1 MNKQPW
7 HRSEKFL
14 LLLCFFAPPIGYVTV
29 VMNKKNLSRE
39 QWLSNLTVATII
51 MSIWLLKFLPHQ
63 WGTIILLT
71 GAGIYWYQRIVKKF
85 KKQHR

>member
-7 HRSEKFL
+7 HRSEKIL
-14 LLLCFFAPPIGYVTV
+14 LLLCFFAPPIGYVAV
-29 VMNKKNLSRE
+29 VMNKKKLSRE

-63 WGTIILLT
+63 WGIIILLT
-71 GAGIYWYQRIVKKF
+71 GVGIYWYHRILKKF
-85 KKQHR
+85 KK

>member
-1 MNKQPW
+1 MKKQPW

-14 LLLCFFAPPIGYVTV
+14 MLLCFFAPLIGYVAV
-29 VMNKKNLSRE
+29 IVNRKKLRRE

-71 GAGIYWYQRIVKKF
+71 GAGIYWYHRMLKKF
-85 KKQHR
+85 KK